1 MSQQHTGF
9 LWGLSTLFALFF
21 VSPCTT
27 FAQASAVTPGGCGI
41 TPAFSSMND
50 SIPGDLLLEDL
61 DQLKAGILE
70 IHPDPFI
77 YTSKAS
83 FDEAF
88 ELAKAEAQNGLTYR
102 DFAAL
107 VSRTIRV
114 MRDSHSLLQYSSYL
128 SNYRRNEGGFVS
140 FSIRQ
145 IDGKVYVEEDRQSI
159 LPAGSELLSI
169 HGQSATK
176 LFRQTQAFSIYEGNS
191 IAAFHRVSEVLFP
204 SLLGGFVPLCE
215 ETPIRILPA
224 GSQDTLELTY
234 PALSG
239 KGLKKFNK
247 RLPRKHVHELRW
259 APGDAYAVLR
269 IGSFDHRSQKTYRRF
284 LRRSFKTLE
293 KNGVKHLALDIRGNT
308 GGRSSRVEE
317 LLTYLAPDREVI
329 VPKVLIARQSEASA
343 YRFKKEFPPFSR
355 FLVRILAKKNEDAMK
370 FTHIADLPIGSL
382 DTVYF
387 ETPEPKDRKFAYRE
401 NLYLFMD
408 GLSGSAS
415 ANFSALFQTMRL
427 GTSIG
432 EPCLGPSSGTWGNP
446 VPLSLGNS
454 HLRVYVASI
463 RFNLESDFVYPPL
476 AIVPDIRVYL
486 SQEGLKDERDECE
499 AALQKLLQSQGR

>member
-1 MSQQHTGF
+1 MAFGWVLNALLF
-9 LWGLSTLFALFF
+9 L
-21 VSPCTT
+21 VSPCTA
-27 FAQASAVTPGGCGI
+27 FAQASAVTPGGCENNN
-41 TPAFSSMND
+41 AFASMND
-50 SIPGDLLLEDL
+50 SISGDLLLEDL
-61 DQLKAGILE
+61 DQLQKGILE

-77 YTSKAS
+77 YTTKAS
-83 FDEAF
+83 FEEAF
-88 ELAKAEAQNGLTYR
+88 ALAREEAKGGLTYR

-107 VSRTIRV
+107 ISRTMRV

-128 SNYRRNEGGFVS
+128 SRYRSKEGGFVS

-145 IDGKVYVEEDRQSI
+145 IDGKVFVESDRQSI
-159 LPAGSELLSI
+159 LPVGSELVSI
-169 HGQSATK
+169 QGQSAAK

-191 IAAFHRVSEVLFP
+191 IAAFHRVSEVLFS

-224 GSQDTLELTY
+224 GSNDTLEVTY

-247 RLPRKHVHELRW
+247 RLPRKHLHELRW
-259 APGDAYAVLR
+259 SPGDDYAILR
-269 IGSFDHRSQKTYRRF
+269 IGSFDHRSQGVYNRF

-293 KNGVKHLALDIRGNT
+293 KNGVEHLAIDIRGNT
-308 GGRSSRVEE
+308 GGRSSRIEE

-343 YRFKKEFPPFSR
+343 FRFKKEFPPFSR
-355 FLVRILAKKNEDAMK
+355 FLVRILAKNNEDAMK
-370 FTHIADLPIGSL
+370 FTHIADLPVGSI

-387 ETPEPKDRKFAYRE
+387 ERPEPNDRKFAFQGST
-401 NLYLFMD
+401 YLFMD

-415 ANFSALFQTMRL
+415 ANFSALFQTMKL

-432 EPCLGPSSGTWGNP
+432 QPCLGPSSGTWGNP
-446 VPLSLGNS
+446 VPFALRNS
-454 HLRVYVASI
+454 GLRVYIASI
-463 RFNLESDFVYPPL
+463 RFNLESDFTYPPL
-476 AIVPDIRVYL
+476 AIAPELRIHL
-486 SQEGLKDERDECE
+486 NQESLTEERDLWEE
-499 AALQKLLQSQGR
+499 ALQELLQSQGR